1 MGRCSIT
8 DKKNHEKDMMV
19 SRHLKSQDI
28 KSEPRKE
35 DLTNVRRNDQRAKK
49 IFKQGHCPRS

>member
-1 MGRCSIT
+1 
-8 DKKNHEKDMMV
+8 MV
-19 SRHLKSQDI
+19 SRYLKSQDI